1 MGRSMKLSGNV
12 LWLLC
17 VLVMAMVVGD
27 SVCCG
32 QQTPAIDPKVRDAL
46 RSKLSKRL
54 KEVFDK
60 ANFPGGS
67 VALILPDGNEM
78 TLVVGKASKEDDVA
92 MDPSNR
98 LMSGSIGK
106 TYFAAMA
113 VDLIQQK
120 KLSLADPVSKYLG
133 TEDWF
138 AKIPNGKSITIAH
151 LMRHQSGLPRYIQ
164 SRQLWQQ
171 MMDDPDM
178 VWKPGKQLSYIY
190 DAKPLHAAG
199 ESWAYSDTNYIL
211 LGLVLEKLSA
221 RKVYDYVDEKFLK
234 PNELNNTVPN
244 NRREI
249 AGLIQ
254 GYTQIFQALGIPEK
268 VLSEGK
274 FVFNPAM
281 EWCGGGYA
289 STPLD
294 LACWGRILY
303 SGALL
308 DDGYI
313 EMFTQGAVKA
323 PMLGKD
329 THYGLGG
336 MIRKTK
342 IGTMWGHDGTFPG
355 YTSTMGHFPKHG
367 VTAAFMFNSDGGQA
381 LAGPPHEVIVD
392 LVEIVVQELGAEE

>member
-1 MGRSMKLSGNV
+1 MGRSIKLSGNV
-12 LWLLC
+12 LWLLS
-17 VLVMAMVVGD
+17 VLVMSMVVRG

-32 QQTPAIDPKVRDAL
+32 QQTPAINANVRDVL
-46 RSKLSKRL
+46 RSKLTAHL
-54 KEVFDK
+54 KEVFDE
-60 ANFPGGS
+60 ADFPGGS
-67 VALILPDGNEM
+67 VAMILPDGSEM
-78 TLVVGKASKEDDVA
+78 TLVVGQASKEDDVA
-92 MDPSNR
+92 MNKSHR

-113 VDLIQQK
+113 ADLIQQK
-120 KLSLADPVSKYLG
+120 KLFLADPVSKYLG
-133 TEDWF
+133 DQDWF
-138 AKIPNGKSITIAH
+138 AKIPNGKSMTIAH

-171 MMDDPDM
+171 MMDEPDM
-178 VWKPGKQLSYIY
+178 LWPPGKQLTFIY

-211 LGLVLEKLSA
+211 LGLVMEKLSGK
-221 RKVYDYVDEKFLK
+221 KVYDYVDEKFLK
-234 PNELNNTVPN
+234 PNELNDTVPN
-244 NRREI
+244 NQREI

-254 GYTQIFQALGIPEK
+254 GYTKIFQALGIPEK

-294 LACWGRILY
+294 LARWGRVLY

-308 DDGYI
+308 EAGYI
-313 EMFTQGAVKA
+313 EMITKDAVKA

-329 THYGLGG
+329 TNYGLGV

-342 IGTMWGHDGTFPG
+342 AGTLWGHDGTFPG

-381 LAGPPHEVIVD
+381 LAGPPHDVIVD
-392 LVEIVVQELGAEE
+392 LVEIVVQELGAKE